1 MRRLL
6 FPLFLTALAGTASV
20 APLAAQ
26 EIPGL
31 RATLSTPRSLVA
43 AGSQVELLLVLQVD
57 ADTEVPGDLLT
68 GVKLAVHVAD
78 KQGPRIEE
86 AGKGGKV
93 ALAAGT
99 RIERKL
105 SFPTDRL
112 APNTEPNAVT
122 PVAIAWDGLAGAN
135 CVVKIAPDASKIDL
149 AALDMAKTQV
159 VLVTNYGEMTLSFR
173 PDKAPKTVENFLKL
187 CKEGFYDG
195 TKFHRVIRNFMIQG
209 GDPNTRDDDKAEAWG
224 QGGPGYSVD
233 AEFNDLKHLRGTLSM
248 ARSADPNS
256 AGSQF
261 FIVHK
266 DSAHLDNQYT
276 AFGNLE
282 KGMDVL
288 DAIAGVRCG
297 GAQNSTPVQPVILM
311 STVILPAKK

>member
-6 FPLFLTALAGTASV
+6 LPLSVLAF
-20 APLAAQ
+20 AAAVSTQ

-31 RATLSTPRSLVA
+31 RATLSPTRTLVA
-43 AGSQVELLLVLQVD
+43 AGKSVDLVLLLETT
-57 ADTEVPGDLLT
+57 ADVEVPAEMLT
-68 GVKLAVHVAD
+68 GVRLSVNVAD
-78 KQGPRIEE
+78 QPGPKIVE
-86 AGKGGKV
+86 AGKGGPV

-105 SFPTDRL
+105 SFPCERL
-112 APNTEPNAVT
+112 APNADPGGVT
-122 PVAIAWDGLAGAN
+122 PVAIAWDGMAGAN
-135 CVVKIAPDASKIDL
+135 CLVKIAPDAGKVDL
-149 AALDMAKTQV
+149 ATLDLARTQV

-173 PDKAPKTVENFLKL
+173 PDKAPRHVENFLKL
-187 CKEGFYDG
+187 CKQGFYDG

-209 GDPNTRDDDKAEAWG
+209 GDPNTKDDGKPETWG

-233 AEFNDLKHLRGTLSM
+233 AEFNDLKHVRGTLSM

-261 FIVHK
+261 FLVHK

-282 KGMDVL
+282 KGADVL
-288 DAIAGVRCG
+288 DAIASVRCG
-297 GAQNSTPVQPVILM
+297 GPQNSTPVQPVVLL

>member
-1 MRRLL
+1 MRRSLFSLL
-6 FPLFLTALAGTASV
+6 FPAFAALL
-20 APLAAQ
+20 PAQ
-26 EIPGL
+26 EVPGL
-31 RATLSTPRSLVA
+31 RVSLSTPRSLAA
-43 AGSQVELLLVLQVD
+43 AGSQIDLVLLLQVE
-57 ADTEVPGDLLT
+57 ADTEVPADLLS
-68 GVKLAVHVAD
+68 GVRLMVTVD
-78 KQGPRIEE
+78 DQPGPKITEP
-86 AGKGGKV
+86 GKGGPV
-93 ALAAGT
+93 ALLAGT

-105 SFPTDRL
+105 SFPAARL
-112 APNTEPNAVT
+112 GPNVAADAVT
-122 PVAIAWDGLAGAN
+122 PIAIAWEGLAGAN
-135 CVVKIAPDASKIDL
+135 CALKIAPDASKVDL
-149 AALDMAKTQV
+149 AALDLAKTKV

-187 CKEGFYDG
+187 CKQGFYDG

-209 GDPNTRDDDKAEAWG
+209 GDPNTKDDSKPELWG

-233 AEFNDLKHLRGTLSM
+233 AEFNDLKHVRGTLSM

-282 KGMDVL
+282 KGADVL
-288 DAIAGVRCG
+288 DAIANVRVG
-297 GAQNSTPVQPVILM
+297 GQGNSTPVEPVILL
-311 STVILPAKK
+311 STVILPVKK